1 MDLDSQYNYI
11 IFGLIINAM
20 ALLNLLKDNFGLFIC
35 LFLISNYLDLYLID
49 DKYKKNKQRAQWFK
63 LIATLTIF
71 LKKYKHDI
79 RFDHKV
85 FFFLILMSSS
95 LNTLT
100 QQDIMFFSDQFIILY
115 IILLMFFINYFKN

>member
-20 ALLNLLKDNFGLFIC
+20 ALLNLLKDNFGVFVC

-63 LIATLTIF
+63 LITTFTIF
-71 LKKYKHDI
+71 IKKYRNSI

-85 FFFLILMSSS
+85 FFFLILISSS
-95 LNTLT
+95 LNELS
-100 QQDIMFFSDQFIILY
+100 QKNIIVFSDEFIILY
-115 IILLMFFINYFKN
+115 IIVLMFFINYFKN